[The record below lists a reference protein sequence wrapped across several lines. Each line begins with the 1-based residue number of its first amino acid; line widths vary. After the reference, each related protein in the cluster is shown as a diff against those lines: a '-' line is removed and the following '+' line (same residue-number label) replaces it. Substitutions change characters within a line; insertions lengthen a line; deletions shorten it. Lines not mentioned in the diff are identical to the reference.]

1 MSWIK
6 AIIKIGKNLLK
17 PGKSLSQKVVRS
29 TFWVGAFK
37 VAERTLRFIRTIIV
51 ARLLSPTD
59 FGLFGLACLA
69 MDILERF
76 SETGM
81 NAALIQKKEKTEE
94 YLDTAWTINL
104 IRNIFL
110 FSLLFFGA
118 PFIAK
123 FFNNL
128 SAAPLIRVIAV
139 IMIVRGVTNIG
150 AVYFIKELD
159 FRKQFVLRT
168 VGIIV
173 NVVVTLTLAFILRN
187 AWALVWGYLAQ
198 SVANCIASYI
208 LHPYRPKLQLELP
221 KAKELLNFGK
231 WIFGSSI
238 LVFLLTQGDDILV
251 GKILGLTALGLY
263 QMAYT
268 IANLPTTEITHTIS
282 QVVFPGYSKLQTN
295 ISKLKEAYFR
305 TLQFT
310 LFIALPLAGGI
321 FIFASDF
328 TRIIL
333 GSKWLPMVPTMMLL
347 TIQGAM
353 RAFGATT
360 GPLFQAVGKPKIAT
374 KLQFMQL
381 VAIAIIIYPL
391 IKLFGIFGAAL
402 SIVSTGVILF
412 FYVCREVS
420 KIIQC
425 SGFEFAKN
433 FFSSFI
439 STFVMMTIL
448 YFLKLNLPIFS
459 LSDLFILS
467 VLGGIIYLTTFY
479 LFDRRYGDNILVF
492 LKEKLILGLIIR

>member
-6 AIIKIGKNLLK
+6 AIIKIGRNLLK

-29 TFWVGAFK
+29 TFWMGAFK
-37 VAERTLRFIRTIIV
+37 VTERTLRFIRTIIV

-139 IMIVRGVTNIG
+139 IMIVRGLTNIG
-150 AVYFIKELD
+150 AVYFIKEFD

-238 LVFLLTQGDDILV
+238 LIFLITQGDDILV
-251 GKILGLTALGLY
+251 GKVLGLTALGLY
-263 QMAYT
+263 QMAYA
-268 IANLPTTEITHTIS
+268 IANLPATEITHVIS
-282 QVVFPGYSKLQTN
+282 QVTFPAYSKLQDN
-295 ISKLKEAYFR
+295 LPKLREAYLKV
-305 TLQFT
+305 LQLT
-310 LFIALPLAGGI
+310 AFISFPIAGL
-321 FIFASDF
+321 IFALAPDF
-328 TRIIL
+328 TKLFL
-333 GSKWLPMVPTMMLL
+333 GEKWMPMVPAMQILV
-347 TIQGAM
+347 IGGAI
-353 RAFGATT
+353 RSIGATI
-360 GPLFQAVGKPKIAT
+360 GPIFQGVGRPDILTKSMFAQLLILAVS
-374 KLQFMQL
+374 
-381 VAIAIIIYPL
+381 IYPL
-391 IKLFGIFGAAL
+391 IFKLGITGA
-402 SIVSTGVILF
+402 SIAVVI
-412 FYVCREVS
+412 
-420 KIIQC
+420 
-425 SGFEFAKN
+425 
-433 FFSSFI
+433 
-439 STFVMMTIL
+439 
-448 YFLKLNLPIFS
+448 P
-459 LSDLFILS
+459 
-467 VLGGIIYLTTFY
+467 
-479 LFDRRYGDNILVF
+479 
-492 LKEKLILGLIIR
+492 GLIVNT